1 MTRRILFAAFA
12 GAMLLAPAGAQ
23 PVMQRN
29 VSELGKPNHEGS
41 VRVQSS
47 ISYFVPGPSGDSDE
61 AQKLR
66 ENARRS
72 IYETAGRECELLMK
86 TLAREC
92 RLESVNSN
100 ISNRNYGSTQPEGF
114 TINGS
119 MTFRITLK

>member
-1 MTRRILFAAFA
+1 MTRRILSAAFV
-12 GAMLLAPAGAQ
+12 GALLMVPAGAQ
-23 PVMQRN
+23 SQMQRN
-29 VSELGKPNHEGS
+29 VAEFGKPNNEGS

-47 ISYFVPGPSGDSDE
+47 ISYFVSGPTGDGDE

-72 IYETAGRECELLMK
+72 VYETASRECELLMK

-92 RLESVNSN
+92 RLESVNSRIN
-100 ISNRNYGSTQPEGF
+100 AGRSGSTQPEGF